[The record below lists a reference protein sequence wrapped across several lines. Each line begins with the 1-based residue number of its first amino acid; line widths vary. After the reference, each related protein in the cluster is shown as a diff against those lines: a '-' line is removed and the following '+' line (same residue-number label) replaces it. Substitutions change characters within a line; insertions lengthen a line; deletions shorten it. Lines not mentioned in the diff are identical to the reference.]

1 MDALNDFI
9 NIEIIKIGEN
19 SIKIFNI
26 LLVLAIFIMTRILVW
41 IFSKIIQ
48 KRKETSDLDHSNAYA
63 LVQISSYFLWIIG
76 IVFMLEGLGI
86 EITFL
91 LAGSAALLVG
101 IGLGLQQTFNDF
113 ISGLILLFEGTT
125 KVGDIL
131 EVDGDVVQIKS
142 IGLRTSKAINRFDI
156 SVIIPN
162 SLITT
167 NKVVN
172 WSHHGTTTI
181 FTVKVGVA
189 YGSDVEQVIDILKE
203 CARKHPEVIRKQDTN
218 VRFTDFG
225 ASSLDFMIIFYTAN
239 IFGVEKIKSEIRV
252 NIAKAFKEHNITVP
266 FNQLDVHLIK
276 NEES

>member
-1 MDALNDFI
+1 MDALNEFI

-19 SIKIFNI
+19 SIKIFNV
-26 LLVLAIFIMTRILVW
+26 LLVFAIFIFTKILVW
-41 IFSKIIQ
+41 IVSKIIH
-48 KRKETSDLDHSNAYA
+48 KHRDKADMDHSNAYA
-63 LVQISSYFLWIIG
+63 LVQISSYVFWVIG

-131 EVDGDVVQIKS
+131 EVDNDVVQIKS
-142 IGLRTSKAINRFDI
+142 IGLRTSKAINRYDI
-156 SVIIPN
+156 SIIIPN

-172 WSHHGTTTI
+172 WSHHGTTTL

-189 YGSDVEQVIDILKE
+189 YGSDVEQVINVLKE
-203 CARKHPEVIRKQDTN
+203 SAKIHHEVIRKEETD
-218 VRFTDFG
+218 VRFSDFG
-225 ASSLDFMIIFYTAN
+225 ASSLDFTVIFYTEN
-239 IFGVEKIKSEIRV
+239 IFGVEKIKSEIRI
-252 NIAKAFKEHNITVP
+252 NIAKAFKENDISVP
-266 FNQLDVHLIK
+266 FNQLDVHIK
-276 NEES
+276 NQES

>member
-1 MDALNDFI
+1 MDALNEFI
-9 NIEIIKIGEN
+9 NIEIIKVGEN
-19 SIKIFNI
+19 SIKIFNL
-26 LLVLAIFIMTRILVW
+26 LLVLAIFVFTRLLVW
-41 IFSKIIQ
+41 IVSKIIH
-48 KRKETSDLDHSNAYA
+48 KRKDVGGIDHSNAYA
-63 LVQISSYFLWIIG
+63 LAQISSYFLWVIG

-131 EVDGDVVQIKS
+131 EIDNDVVKIQS
-142 IGLRTSKAINRFDI
+142 IGLRTSKAINRYDI

-172 WSHHGTTTI
+172 WSHHGPTTL

-189 YGSDVEQVIDILKE
+189 YGSDVDLVIKVLKK
-203 CARKHPEVIRKQDTN
+203 CAEIHPEVIRKHEVD
-218 VRFTDFG
+218 VRFSNFG
-225 ASSLDFMIIFYTAN
+225 ASSLDFTVIFYTVN
-239 IFGVEKIKSEIRV
+239 IFGVEKIKSEIRI
-252 NIAKAFKEHNITVP
+252 NIARAFKENGISVP
-266 FNQLDVHLIK
+266 FNQLDVHIK
-276 NEES
+276 NKES

>member
-1 MDALNDFI
+1 MDALNEFI

-19 SIKIFNI
+19 SIKIFNV
-26 LLVLAIFIMTRILVW
+26 LLVLTIFIFTKILVW
-41 IFSKIIQ
+41 IVSKIIH
-48 KRKETSDLDHSNAYA
+48 KHREKADIDHSNAYA
-63 LVQISSYFLWIIG
+63 LVQISSYVFWIIA

-125 KVGDIL
+125 RVGDIL
-131 EVDGDVVQIKS
+131 EVDNDVVQIQS

-172 WSHHGTTTI
+172 WSHHGPTTL

-189 YGSDVEQVIDILKE
+189 YGSDVEQVIQIL
-203 CARKHPEVIRKQDTN
+203 RKSASIHPEVIRKEEVD
-218 VRFTDFG
+218 VRFSDFG
-225 ASSLDFMIIFYTAN
+225 ASSLDFTLIFYTTN
-239 IFGVEKIKSEIRV
+239 IFGVEKIKSEIRI
-252 NIAKAFKEHNITVP
+252 NIAKAFKENGISVP
-266 FNQLDVHLIK
+266 FNQLDVHIK
-276 NEES
+276 NQES